1 MCGIALISVAVDVV
15 RQDPLK
21 EANLE
26 YVQSVFG
33 LDFSTLLHRGP
44 DSCSHR
50 WISIGSCELFALG
63 SVLSQRGT
71 VVKEQ
76 PLLAENVISGLS
88 YLMLWNGEVYSHVDD
103 KISERFQD
111 QSNNDAELLLSLLK
125 DTSSPDEIVR
135 QFSLLHG
142 PYAFI
147 LLELLSGRIYFGRDR
162 FGRRSLVGKRAHNLT
177 ASIGMSLA
185 VISSVV
191 LDQATNTPDVD
202 NWIEI
207 PAVGLFVGQ
216 FTRSNGVG
224 CFSDFLLYPWT
235 AEHTTLSYSVS
246 SLDVK
251 QTNCILSSSSV
262 STHLGISYS
271 SSIEEVSL
279 RFLELLLDAM
289 RDRILLAP
297 AVCIQCSRVADP
309 LNVASST
316 CEHARFAVL
325 FSGGIDSTVLAAL
338 CDRFVP
344 TNQPIDLIN
353 VAFSQ
358 SHMNR
363 NPNDST
369 RTSFVVISPCEA
381 PDRQTAW
388 QSFHE
393 LCQISPTR
401 QWQLVTVDVSLEEL
415 RTIRSTYIKRL
426 LLPSRLTVLDDSLG
440 LATWFAA
447 RGRGL
452 LHTAAVAE
460 RDVLLATDNDLTTG
474 SVSYTSPAKIAFL
487 GTGVDEQ
494 LAGYSRHRTT
504 FEKHGA
510 DALEKEL
517 RMEMLR
523 ISERNLGRDDRIVSD
538 HGREARFPYL
548 DERVVD
554 FLRGL
559 PLHLKLYLQERVHL
573 KIVPLVRPL
582 IQTIYIC
589 SCFYVIFTRFTDFK
603 HHVTDLIG
611 GLLLGF
617 LCALV
622 FVSSCH
628 SVSNFMFSFTVTEGI
643 KRKTC
648 ENQILLWMNPLMFR
662 SCNDTFQHNYC

>member
-1 MCGIALISVAVDVV
+1 MCGIALIPVPDDVG
-15 RQDPLK
+15 PFK

-26 YVQSVFG
+26 CIQSVFG

-44 DSCSHR
+44 DLCSYR

-71 VVKEQ
+71 IVMEQ
-76 PLLAENVISGLS
+76 PLMADNVISGLS
-88 YLMLWNGEVYSHVDD
+88 YLMLWNGEIYSHVDD
-103 KISERFQD
+103 KISERFED
-111 QSNNDAELLLSLLK
+111 QSNNDAEVLLSLLK
-125 DTSSPDEIVR
+125 DTSSPEEIVR
-135 QFSLLHG
+135 QFGLLHG

-147 LLELLSGRIYFGRDR
+147 LLELFSGRIYFGRDR
-162 FGRRSLVGKRAHNLT
+162 FGRRSLVGRRPHNLT
-177 ASIGMSLA
+177 TSAGLSLT
-185 VISSVV
+185 VISSVF
-191 LDQATNTPDVD
+191 LEQATNTTDVD
-202 NWIEI
+202 DWIEI

-216 FTRSNGVG
+216 FSRSSGVW

-235 AEHTTLSYSVS
+235 AEHTTSPYSIS

-251 QTNCILSSSSV
+251 QTSCILSSSSL
-262 STHLGISYS
+262 STHLGISAS

-289 RDRILLAP
+289 KNRILLAS
-297 AVCIQCSRVADP
+297 AVCTECSHTADP
-309 LNVASST
+309 LSVASST

-325 FSGGIDSTVLAAL
+325 FSGGVDSTVLAAL

-358 SHMNR
+358 SQMNR
-363 NPNDST
+363 NSDDST
-369 RTSFVVISPCEA
+369 RNSFVVISPCEA

-401 QWQLVTVDVSLEEL
+401 QWRLVTVDVSLEEL

-426 LLPSRLTVLDDSLG
+426 LLPNRLTVLDDSLG

-452 LHTAAVAE
+452 LHTPASAE
-460 RDVLLATDNDLTTG
+460 HGSFRATDNDSTTG
-474 SVSYTSPAKIAFL
+474 SIVYTSPAKVVFL

-504 FEKHGA
+504 FEKHGV

-554 FLRGL
+554 FLRDL
-559 PLHLKLYLQERVHL
+559 PLHLKADLSLPRGVGDKLLLRQLAIRLGLAKAATLPKRAMQFGSRIAKAEGCARLCGAADQLPSVHL
-573 KIVPLVRPL
+573 
-582 IQTIYIC
+582 T
-589 SCFYVIFTRFTDFK
+589 
-603 HHVTDLIG
+603 
-611 GLLLGF
+611 
-617 LCALV
+617 
-622 FVSSCH
+622 
-628 SVSNFMFSFTVTEGI
+628 
-643 KRKTC
+643 
-648 ENQILLWMNPLMFR
+648 
-662 SCNDTFQHNYC
+662 